1 MFATQNLRDEHE
13 GILVMLSVL
22 ERISID
28 LQAGK
33 AANLDHLEQIA
44 NFLTTFADRCH
55 HGKEE
60 DLLFPALVDAGIPNE
75 GGPIGVMLAEHA
87 QGRTFIRAMG
97 DALSRLHAGGDA
109 NAVPAYAEA
118 ALGYV
123 QLLRGHIAKEN
134 TVLFVMAE
142 QRLSPEAHVQLAE
155 GFEQI
160 ERERIGEGVHE
171 QFHALLHQF
180 REIYL

>member
-1 MFATQNLRDEHE
+1 MFATQDLRDEHE

-22 ERISID
+22 ERIGID
-28 LQAGK
+28 LQDGK

-44 NFLTTFADRCH
+44 NFLTTFSDRCH

-60 DLLFPALVDAGIPNE
+60 DLLFPALVDAGIPKE

-87 QGRTFIRAMG
+87 QGRAYIRAMR
-97 DALSRLHAGGDA
+97 DALSRLHAGDA
-109 NAVPAYAEA
+109 NAVPAYVAA

-142 QRLSPEAHVQLAE
+142 QRLSPEAHARLAE

-171 QFHALLHQF
+171 QFHALLHQL
-180 REIYL
+180 RDSYL